1 MATPLAEK
9 IKSLIAANG
18 PISVTDYFAL
28 CLADPEHGYYRTRHP
43 FGRAGDFVTA
53 PEISQLFGEMLG
65 IFMINA

>member
-1 MATPLAEK
+1 M
-9 IKSLIAANG
+9 
-18 PISVTDYFAL
+18 SVTDFFAL

-65 IFMINA
+65 IFLIDTRWWTARRCRPIRTAMMR